1 MQAAVKAYILFQKW
15 MGLMKTRV
23 NDRIADVEKARG
35 DDDPTIQMKLKVRLE
50 HLEKAMLLFWV
61 KAIVDHLMSSQCQ
74 IGRGRGGRRN
84 TVDRGPVKW
93 FGNRFSGASVCF
105 NRTEEVHFSRRK
117 TRGWSVRLQD
127 V

>member
-1 MQAAVKAYILFQKW
+1 M
-15 MGLMKTRV
+15 
-23 NDRIADVEKARG
+23 EKARG

-74 IGRGRGGRRN
+74 IGREGAARKRGAKKRRRN

-105 NRTEEVHFSRRK
+105 NRTEDIHFCRRK